1 MLILRQ
7 NVIDRSYVLKCDEAE
22 ASRLVVPIHH
32 DYAVVDCSKLGK
44 VVHQLGLCGRRRDP
58 ANEDFPTKKANAKVK
73 YIFSEDGSKV
83 GWTEISGEV
92 RMFAL

>member
-1 MLILRQ
+1 MLILGQ
-7 NVIDRSYVLKCDEAE
+7 HFIDRSDVLKCDEAE

-58 ANEDFPTKKANAKVK
+58 ANEDFPTKKTNAKVSNK
-73 YIFSEDGSKV
+73 FSEG
-83 GWTEISGEV
+83 
-92 RMFAL
+92 RMSRK